1 MNYDDSGEFQNYK
14 IVSIKIVSSSSL
26 SLSRPQ
32 YLNSRSLLFPIEIN
46 LTKKK
51 KFSLK

>member
-26 SLSRPQ
+26 SLSLA
-32 YLNSRSLLFPIEIN
+32 LNT
-46 LTKKK
+46 LTPEVYC
-51 KFSLK
+51 FRLKLI